1 MAVAT
6 IDEGK
11 LKDLIKTALV
21 EVLETRRDLM
31 QEIVEE
37 VIEDFALS
45 RAIEEGMKTE
55 KTSRD
60 EVLAILEGKQ

>member
-1 MAVAT
+1 MTIAS

-11 LKDLIKTALV
+11 LKDLIKIAVV

-31 QEIVEE
+31 QEIVEQA
-37 VIEDFALS
+37 IEDFAFA

-55 KTSRD
+55 KASRS
-60 EVLAILEGKQ
+60 EVFEILEGNG